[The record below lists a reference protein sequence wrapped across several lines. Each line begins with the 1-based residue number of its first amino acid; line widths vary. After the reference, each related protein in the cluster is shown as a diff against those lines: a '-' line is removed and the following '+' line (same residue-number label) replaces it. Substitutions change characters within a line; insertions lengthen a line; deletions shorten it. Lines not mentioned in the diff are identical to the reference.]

1 MLALCGLYFF
11 IALQD
16 TLAVSAMNED
26 TLHIEKTDSLVPFFW
41 PMYLRWSCYARTAL
55 DEWNTKLSL
64 SVANTFAYF
73 SGCFVALPPLGGPQS
88 SGCRS
93 GLRHAVLSL
102 ATDTI
107 ALETR

>member
-41 PMYLRWSCYARTAL
+41 PMYLRWSCYALLWMNGIRSCLSPWQIHLHTFLAAL
-55 DEWNTKLSL
+55 WL
-64 SVANTFAYF
+64 
-73 SGCFVALPPLGGPQS
+73 CPPLGGRNPVVV
-88 SGCRS
+88 
-93 GLRHAVLSL
+93 GLGKGMQY
-102 ATDTI
+102 
-107 ALETR
+107 